1 MQVTNKSPKN
11 SWIFNFLS
19 LMLYK
24 NSEIITRK
32 GKTVPPR
39 PQNAYVKSKVY
50 MAVDSENPKMYQMSW
65 GFCFKQ
71 KI

>member
-50 MAVDSENPKMYQMSW
+50 MAVDSENPKMYQMS
-65 GFCFKQ
+65 
-71 KI
+71 